1 MDPKSPYAAAH
12 LGSMTRQLQWQEWL
26 LPLGLIACILFIL
39 VPLPTGMMDVLLA
52 ANITIA
58 VIILLTTV
66 SVRTPLEFSIFPSL
80 LLATTLARLVL
91 NVASTRLILTRAQ
104 THGTDAAGGVI
115 QSFGNFVT
123 GDRIIVGMII
133 FTILVVI
140 QFLVITKGTT
150 RISEVAA
157 RFVLDAMPGR
167 QMAIDADLNSGF
179 IDQAEAGRRRQ
190 DIARQADFFGTMDG
204 ASKFVRG
211 DAIAGIVITLTNI
224 IGGLII
230 GVFQA
235 GMGLAEAAQLFTKLT
250 IGDGL
255 VSQLPALL
263 IALAAGLLVT
273 RSSEPTSL
281 PSQFLK
287 QLFSR
292 PQALLIAAAFLGILI
307 FTQLPT
313 LPLLSLSVG
322 CAGLAIILLRRGS
335 ETEAES
341 TKSDKAVVSETQ
353 SSMETPLEDYL
364 HVDPLELEIGIG
376 LIRLA
381 DPKRGG
387 NLLPHIMQLRRDLAM
402 EQGMV
407 LPQVRI
413 RDNMQLSA
421 NQYRIRLATNPIA
434 SGLVEPDRLLALF
447 TQQPSTSLP
456 GKLMVDA
463 STRRPG
469 LWIEPALRDRPEVLD
484 SSLQEPV
491 EVICNHLQ
499 HVVRQHAHELLT
511 RDAVRHLVDQ
521 LKRTAPTVVD
531 ELIPGLLSLG
541 QVQQVLQRL
550 LQEQVPIRQLQVI
563 LEALADQATRTK
575 DITLLTEHVRCRLA
589 RTICQGHRTID
600 GRMHVLT
607 MDPDLE
613 DHIAS
618 AIGHGEH
625 GITLRMSESS
635 VQRLCELIRRQIDG
649 LPDPDQSPLI
659 LVNARIRPA
668 LKLLTS
674 AQLPQLQVLSYDEI
688 TRETQVESVSMV
700 SGQLQREKMTYAS

>member
-1 MDPKSPYAAAH
+1 
-12 LGSMTRQLQWQEWL
+12 MTRLSQWQEWI

-39 VPLPTGMMDVLLA
+39 VPLPTAMMDVLLA

-58 VIILLTTV
+58 VIILLTTI

-115 QSFGNFVT
+115 ASFGNFVT
-123 GDRIIVGMII
+123 GDRIIVGLII
-133 FTILVVI
+133 FTILIVI

-150 RISEVAA
+150 RISEVSA

-190 DIARQADFFGTMDG
+190 EVARQADFFGSMDG
-204 ASKFVRG
+204 ATKFVRG

-224 IGGLII
+224 MGGLII

-235 GMGLAEAAQLFTKLT
+235 GMGLTEAAQLFTKLT

-273 RSSEPTSL
+273 RSTEPTNL
-281 PSQFLK
+281 PSQFLQ

-292 PQALLIAAAFLGILI
+292 PQALFITAGFLGILI

-313 LPLLSLSVG
+313 IPLLSLAVG
-322 CAGLAIILLRRGS
+322 CTGLGIMLMRKTT
-335 ETEAES
+335 ETETDPLES
-341 TKSDKAVVSETQ
+341 AGTPTAKATASPEP
-353 SSMETPLEDYL
+353 PLEDYL

-381 DPKRGG
+381 DPQRGG
-387 NLLPHIMQLRRDLAM
+387 DLLAQIMQLRRELAS

-407 LPQVRI
+407 MPKVRI
-413 RDNMQLSA
+413 RDNMQLSS

-434 SGLVEPDRLLALF
+434 SGQLEPARLLVLF
-447 TQQPSTSLP
+447 SQQPADNLP
-456 GKLMVDA
+456 GKLMVDP
-463 STRRPG
+463 SSGRPG
-469 LWIEPALRDRPEVLD
+469 LWIEPALQDRPEVLQGTV
-484 SSLQEPV
+484 LEPV

-511 RDAVRHLVDQ
+511 RDATSQLINQ
-521 LKRTAPTVVD
+521 LKKSSPTVVD
-531 ELIPGLLSLG
+531 ELIPQLLSLG

-550 LQEQVPIRQLQVI
+550 LQEQVPIRQLLLI
-563 LEALADQATRTK
+563 LEALADRATQTK

-589 RTICQGHRTID
+589 RTICQQHRTAE

-618 AIGHGEH
+618 TIGHDDQ

-635 VQRLCELIRRQIDG
+635 VQRLCELIRQQIDA
-649 LPDPDQSPLI
+649 LATTDHPPLV

-674 AQLPQLQVLSYDEI
+674 AQLPQLQVISYDEI
-688 TRETQVESVSMV
+688 TRETQVESVSMI
-700 SGQLQREKMTYAS
+700 SGPLQRKSMAYAS

>member
-1 MDPKSPYAAAH
+1 
-12 LGSMTRQLQWQEWL
+12 MTRLSQWQEWI
-26 LPLGLIACILFIL
+26 LPLGLIASILFIL

-52 ANITIA
+52 ANVTIA
-58 VIILLTTV
+58 VIILLTTI

-115 QSFGNFVT
+115 ESFGNFVT
-123 GDRIIVGMII
+123 GDRIIVGLII
-133 FTILVVI
+133 FIILIVI

-150 RISEVAA
+150 RISEVTA

-190 DIARQADFFGTMDG
+190 EIARQADFFGSMDG
-204 ASKFVRG
+204 ATKFVRG

-224 IGGLII
+224 VGGLII

-235 GMGLAEAAQLFTKLT
+235 GMGIGEAAQLFTKLT

-255 VSQLPALL
+255 VSQLPAFL

-273 RSSEPTSL
+273 RSTESTNL
-281 PSQFLK
+281 PGQFLQ

-292 PQALLIAAAFLGILI
+292 PQALLITAGFLGVLV
-307 FTQLPT
+307 FTQLPAI
-313 LPLLSLSVG
+313 PLLSLAVG
-322 CAGLAIILLRRGS
+322 CTGLATILMRRTAESESES
-335 ETEAES
+335 ETETA
-341 TKSDKAVVSETQ
+341 KAPTATPTASSEP
-353 SSMETPLEDYL
+353 PLEDYL

-387 NLLPHIMQLRRDLAM
+387 DLLPQIMQLRRDLAS

-407 LPQVRI
+407 MPKVLI
-413 RDNMQLSA
+413 RDNMQLSS

-434 SGLVEPDRLLALF
+434 SGQLEPTRLLALF
-447 TQQPSTSLP
+447 HQQPADSLP
-456 GKLMVDA
+456 GKLMVDPC
-463 STRRPG
+463 SGRPG
-469 LWIEPALRDRPEVLD
+469 LWIEPALRDRPEVLQGT
-484 SSLQEPV
+484 LLEPV

-511 RDAVRHLVDQ
+511 RDATSLLINQ
-521 LKRTAPTVVD
+521 LKKSAPTVVE

-550 LQEQVPIRQLQVI
+550 LQEQVPIRQLLVI
-563 LEALADQATRTK
+563 LESLADRATHTK
-575 DITLLTEHVRCRLA
+575 DLTLLTEHVRCRLA
-589 RTICQGHRTID
+589 RTICEQHRTTD

-618 AIGHGEH
+618 TIGHDDR

-635 VQRLCELIRRQIDG
+635 VQRLCELIRQQIDL
-649 LPDPDQSPLI
+649 LPTAERAPLV
-659 LVNARIRPA
+659 LVNSRIRPA

-688 TRETQVESVSMV
+688 TRETQVESVSMI
-700 SGQLQREKMTYAS
+700 SGPLQRPSMAYAS